1 MKKIFILALAISSAQ
16 YLFAQ
21 TSTEI
26 SRDASGHKILK
37 GFIDQ
42 KQLASDTAFAWYAQN
57 LKSFTPNS
65 DVVKNYASSKDSV
78 NIIVFGGTW
87 CGDTQSLLPKFYAT
101 AEAAGLPSN
110 HITLIGVDESKKT
123 LFNLAEA
130 FGVTN
135 VPTFIVMKNGKEV
148 GRVVEYGKTGQP
160 EKEVGEIISNSIIKT
175 SPASKAK
182 AK

>member
-1 MKKIFILALAISSAQ
+1 MKKILVLAFTIFSAP

-21 TSTEI
+21 TSTEV

-42 KQLASDTAFAWYAQN
+42 KQLASDTAFGWYAQN

-65 DVVKNYASSKDSV
+65 DVVKNYASNKDSV

-101 AEAAGLPSN
+101 AEAAGIPAN
-110 HITLIGVDESKKT
+110 HVTLIGVDESKKT
-123 LFNLAEA
+123 LFNLTEA
-130 FGVTN
+130 FAVTN
-135 VPTFIVMKNGKEV
+135 VPTFIVLKNGKEI
-148 GRVVEYGKTGQP
+148 GRVVEYGKTGMP
-160 EKEVGEIISNSIIKT
+160 EKEVGEIISKSVIKST
-175 SPASKAK
+175 AKSKAK
-182 AK
+182 